1 VNLKDRLALI
11 KNSNDHHVYLPH
23 RKRDMPEGWTET
35 APFVWMREIDRPCS
49 GAPIVFSPHL
59 MRPMHEDGRRD
70 QEGTYPHAPTL
81 PAIPAERIVFF
92 DLETTGLSGG
102 AGTIAFLSTVGHFEG
117 ADLVLRQTFLCD
129 YPGEREFLALIISQ
143 IAKADWVVSYNGAAF
158 DLPLLQT
165 RSVLNRIA
173 MPLIRHIDI
182 LHDCRRFWGTKV
194 PSCSLAS
201 MEALLLKKERDEDI
215 PASLVPRVWLDY
227 VKTEMP
233 RDEQSALLS
242 LVWHHNVQDVVS
254 LAQLFILIESIYRAP
269 ESVLF
274 QYSIDPVG
282 LARRL
287 LKTGRVEEAKR
298 VLLMV
303 RDNPRLFELTGVA
316 RMRALRLLAS
326 IAWKE
331 RNRELYVKTIL
342 AMDGESLFGCV
353 AKAKLYEHF
362 LRDEAQALE
371 WARRSR
377 DIALAEGDGTQI
389 PASSL
394 SALSLEAIDHRIAR
408 LTRKIADIYSEM
420 NREMD
425 NPGTR

>member
-1 VNLKDRLALI
+1 
-11 KNSNDHHVYLPH
+11 
-23 RKRDMPEGWTET
+23 MPEGWTET
-35 APFVWMREIDRPCS
+35 APFVWMREIDRPCI
-49 GAPIVFSPHL
+49 GAPVVFLPQL
-59 MRPMHEDGRRD
+59 MRPIHEDGRRD
-70 QEGTYPHAPTL
+70 QDDICPHARTL

-129 YPGEREFLALIISQ
+129 YPGEREFLALVVSQ
-143 IAKADWVVSYNGAAF
+143 IAKADWVVSYNGATF

-165 RSVLNRIA
+165 RCVLNRIA
-173 MPLIRHIDI
+173 MPLVRHIDI

-194 PSCSLAS
+194 PSCSLTS

-233 RDEQSALLS
+233 RDELTALLS
-242 LVWHHNVQDVVS
+242 LVWQHNVQDVVS
-254 LAQLFILIESIYRAP
+254 LAQLFVLIESIYRAP

-287 LKTGRVEEAKR
+287 SKTGRVEEAKR
-298 VLLMV
+298 ILLMV
-303 RDNPRLFELTGVA
+303 RDTPRLFELTDAA
-316 RMRALRLLAS
+316 RMRALRHLAS

-362 LRDEAQALE
+362 LRDESQALE
-371 WARRSR
+371 WARRAR
-377 DIALAEGDGTQI
+377 DIALAERECAPV

-394 SALSLEAIDHRIAR
+394 SALSLKAIDHRIAR
-408 LTRKIADIYSEM
+408 LIRKIADTNSEI
-420 NREMD
+420 NHEMD
-425 NPGTR
+425 SPGTR